1 MVQMTNFVALRNG
14 GGVDPRDKKAKKRVG
29 FSDVGNRGSY
39 TPGGDSFKNYS
50 QQDQETMFKAAGGKD
65 KFIEQAADI
74 EQRSQRSADTQRFLD
89 RVNLFNRFQNRG
101 DEIVRNPETGRQ
113 ILSMQDPRLTA
124 QAPTFSQL
132 MGDIGRGIGSIAQGF
147 AEKGPPVVQFLNA
160 LRTGVMDFIS
170 PAQNEMIGMERQV
183 GFGSQELND
192 FNSLNKSQQNTYL
205 MLKKNGATHME
216 AFNQARLQTMAMG
229 GIATLQ

>member
-14 GGVDPRDKKAKKRVG
+14 GGVDPRDKRAKKRVG

-65 KFIEQAADI
+65 KFIERAADI
-74 EQRSQRSADTQRFLD
+74 EQRFKRSADTQGFLD
-89 RVNLFNRFQNRG
+89 RVNLFNQFQNKG
-101 DEIVRNPETGRQ
+101 DGIVRDEAGRQ

-124 QAPTFSQL
+124 QAPTFGQL

-160 LRTGVMDFIS
+160 LRSGVMDFIS
-170 PAQNEMIGMERQV
+170 PAQNEMVGMERQV

-192 FNSLNKSQQNTYL
+192 FNSLNDLQQTTYL
-205 MLKKNGATHME
+205 MLKKSGATHME
-216 AFNQARLQTMAMG
+216 AFNQARLSRMAMG

>member
-14 GGVDPRDKKAKKRVG
+14 GGVDPRDKRAKKRVG

-50 QQDQETMFKAAGGKD
+50 QKDQETMFKAAGGKD
-65 KFIEQAADI
+65 KFIERAADI
-74 EQRSQRSADTQRFLD
+74 EQRFKRSADTQGFLD
-89 RVNLFNRFQNRG
+89 RVNLFDKFKNRG
-101 DEIVRNPETGRQ
+101 DEIVRDEAGRQ

-132 MGDIGRGIGSIAQGF
+132 IGDIGRGIGSIAQGF
-147 AEKGPPVVQFLNA
+147 AEKGPPIMQLFRSFLPQEGVPSFTNPNDIIGLVNA
-160 LRTGVMDFIS
+160 L
-170 PAQNEMIGMERQV
+170 PEAQRVKYYQLLSQGTPYQKAYEMASGLP
-183 GFGSQELND
+183 FTK
-192 FNSLNKSQQNTYL
+192 FQQ
-205 MLKKNGATHME
+205 MS
-216 AFNQARLQTMAMG
+216 MG